1 MEKTI
6 KELAEDFGVSKEAI
20 RKNVLKI
27 PEEHVRVGTNRTV
40 YVDDRGVQY
49 LRDLMS
55 KTTNSSTNLAP
66 KLVPKIG
73 TLMAIDYQ
81 HKLEKNELEMKLER
95 KNHKEKIKSLQEQI
109 QMQQNQIEMQKEQ
122 IQILQKQLE
131 SKDNQIADML
141 KTLDQQQ
148 ILTLHANNQI
158 ESLENR
164 LQIQAQAQAQAK
176 EEVVVEEE
184 KEGEKGFLFKNWF
197 KRS

>member
-1 MEKTI
+1 MVMEKTI

-49 LRDLMS
+49 LRDLM
-55 KTTNSSTNLAP
+55 KKVTTNSSANLA
-66 KLVPKIG
+66 PKIG

-81 HKLEKNELEMKLER
+81 HKLEKNELEMKLEK
-95 KNHKEKIKSLQEQI
+95 KNHKEKIKALQEQI
-109 QMQQNQIEMQKEQ
+109 QMQQNQIEMQTEQ

-131 SKDNQIADML
+131 AKDNQIADML

-148 ILTLHANNQI
+148 ILTLHANNRI

-164 LQIQAQAQAQAK
+164 LQIQAEAK

-184 KEGEKGFLFKNWF
+184 KEEEKGFLFKNWF

>member
-1 MEKTI
+1 MVMEKTI

-49 LRDLMS
+49 LRDLM
-55 KTTNSSTNLAP
+55 KKVTTNSSANLAP
-66 KLVPKIG
+66 KLAPKIG

-81 HKLEKNELEMKLER
+81 HKLEKNELEMKLEK
-95 KNHKEKIKSLQEQI
+95 KNHKEKIKALQEQI

-122 IQILQKQLE
+122 LQILQKQLE
-131 SKDNQIADML
+131 AKDNQIADML

-148 ILTLHANNQI
+148 ILTLHANNRI

-164 LQIQAQAQAQAK
+164 LQLESEAK

-184 KEGEKGFLFKNWF
+184 KAEEKGSLFKNWF
-197 KRS
+197 KRR

>member
-1 MEKTI
+1 MVMEKTI

-55 KTTNSSTNLAP
+55 KTNNSSANLAP
-66 KLVPKIG
+66 KLAPKIG

-81 HKLEKNELEMKLER
+81 HKLEKNELEMKLEK
-95 KNHKEKIKSLQEQI
+95 KNHKEKVKALQEQI

-122 IQILQKQLE
+122 LQILQKQLE
-131 SKDNQIADML
+131 AKDNQIADML

-148 ILTLHANNQI
+148 ILTLHANNRI

-164 LQIQAQAQAQAK
+164 LQLESEAK

-184 KEGEKGFLFKNWF
+184 KEEEKGFLFKNWF

>member
-6 KELAEDFGVSKEAI
+6 KELAENFGVSKEAI
-20 RKNVLKI
+20 RKNVSKI
-27 PEEHVRVGTNRTV
+27 PEEHVRVGTNRTI

-49 LRDLMS
+49 LRDLM
-55 KTTNSSTNLAP
+55 KKVTNDSSANLAP
-66 KLVPKIG
+66 KWAPKIG

-81 HKLEKNELEMKLER
+81 HKLEKNELEMKLEK
-95 KNHKEKIKSLQEQI
+95 KNHKEQVKALQEQI

-131 SKDNQIADML
+131 AKDNQIADLL

-148 ILTLHANNQI
+148 ILTLHANNRI

-164 LQIQAQAQAQAK
+164 LQLESEAK

-184 KEGEKGFLFKNWF
+184 KEEEKGSLFKNWF
-197 KRS
+197 KRR

>member
-1 MEKTI
+1 MVMEKTI

-55 KTTNSSTNLAP
+55 KTNNSSANLAP
-66 KLVPKIG
+66 KLAPKIG

-81 HKLEKNELEMKLER
+81 HKLEKNELEMKLEK
-95 KNHKEKIKSLQEQI
+95 KNHKEKVKALQEQI

-122 IQILQKQLE
+122 LQILQKQLE
-131 SKDNQIADML
+131 AKDNQIADML

-148 ILTLHANNQI
+148 ILTLHANNRI

-164 LQIQAQAQAQAK
+164 LQLESEAK

-184 KEGEKGFLFKNWF
+184 KEEEKGSLFKNWF
-197 KRS
+197 KRR

>member
-1 MEKTI
+1 MVMEKTI
-6 KELAEDFGVSKEAI
+6 KELAENFGVSKEAI
-20 RKNVLKI
+20 RKNVSKI
-27 PEEHVRVGTNRTV
+27 PEEHVRVGTNRTI
-40 YVDDRGVQY
+40 YIDDLGVQY

-55 KTTNSSTNLAP
+55 KTNNSST
-66 KLVPKIG
+66 KLSPKIG
-73 TLMAIDYQ
+73 TLMAIDYK
-81 HKLEKNELEMKLER
+81 HKLEKNEIEMKLER
-95 KNHKEKIKSLQEQI
+95 KNYKEKIKSLQDQI

-131 SKDNQIADML
+131 AKDNQIADML

-148 ILTLHANNQI
+148 ILTLHANNRI

-164 LQIQAQAQAQAK
+164 LQIQAEAK

-184 KEGEKGFLFKNWF
+184 KEEEKGFLFKNWF